1 MGIWTTEEGRRL
13 FTILNEYRP
22 NRRIDWKRIETIFNS
37 QSRDPQTVIQI
48 KNHVHCCREKWK
60 AWVAMNNMPGI
71 EFMDEGLPTAAEL
84 ETERIAYCCKTRDR
98 KVSLS

>member
-1 MGIWTTEEGRRL
+1 MIVGLHQDNGNLDYRR
-13 FTILNEYRP
+13 
-22 NRRIDWKRIETIFNS
+22 
-37 QSRDPQTVIQI
+37 
-48 KNHVHCCREKWK
+48 REKWK